1 VNRRI
6 SRGVRAFVLAA
17 TVTGSAAACSLPD
30 VSMSPGVGGTAAAP
44 TTSAARSSAV
54 PTPATRPAAV
64 TATAPRPSGALD
76 TGSVTHSLPAGNRTV
91 VIDYWTTQDATSWT
105 ALDPKTIQ
113 LAAHVEG
120 GGTAEKV
127 EVTRFAATADD
138 GKTRTAVTEDRGEF
152 VITPPFSYTT
162 AVLLAPSAARTTTLT
177 VYVQF
182 DLLVET
188 APKSGTF
195 FRQTVLDSLVL
206 PLTPEVAP

>member
-1 VNRRI
+1 
-6 SRGVRAFVLAA
+6 
-17 TVTGSAAACSLPD
+17 
-30 VSMSPGVGGTAAAP
+30 MSPGVGGSAAAP
-44 TTSAARSSAV
+44 ATSAAPSSAASAV
-54 PTPATRPAAV
+54 AARPAAV

-91 VIDYWTTQDATSWT
+91 VIDYWTGQDATTWT
-105 ALDPKTIQ
+105 AADPKTIQ

-120 GGTAEKV
+120 GGSAEKV

-138 GKTRTAVTEDRGEF
+138 GRTRTTASEDRGEF

-162 AVLLAPSAARTTTLT
+162 AVLVAPSAAHTTTLT
-177 VYVQF
+177 VYVQL

-188 APKSGTF
+188 APRSGAF

-206 PLTPEVAP
+206 PLTPEVSP